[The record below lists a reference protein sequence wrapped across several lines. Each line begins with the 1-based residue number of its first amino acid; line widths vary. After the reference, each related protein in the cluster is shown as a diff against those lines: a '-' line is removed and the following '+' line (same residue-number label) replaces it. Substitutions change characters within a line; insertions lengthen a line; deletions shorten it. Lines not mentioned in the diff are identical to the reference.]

1 MISYLS
7 GKIVL
12 KKNGFIILNTNGIGY
27 EVFISKASM
36 ENMPEVGQDLK
47 LFCHLDVN
55 ERSLRLF
62 GFVAFEE
69 LELFK
74 LIRGIS
80 GVGPKASL
88 EIASA
93 GPLEKIN
100 KQITSNNINFLDNIP
115 GIGQKRAQKIVL
127 ELSGKLKSMKP
138 KKTKER
144 EAFENDEAFSALLNL
159 GFSKDQAKTALS
171 QLPIEI
177 KNPQEKVKQALQ
189 ILGT

>member
-12 KKNGFIILNTNGIGY
+12 KKAGFIILNVNGVGY
-27 EVFISKASM
+27 EVFISKVAM
-36 ENMPEVGQDLK
+36 ENIQAIGEPFK

-62 GFVAFEE
+62 GFKTFEE

-74 LIRGIS
+74 IIRGIS

-88 EIASA
+88 EIAST
-93 GPLEKIN
+93 GPLEKIK
-100 KQITSNNINFLDNIP
+100 KQIISGDINFLDNIP
-115 GIGQKRAQKIVL
+115 GIGQKRAQKIIL
-127 ELSGKLKSMKP
+127 ELSGKLKSMEP

-144 EAFENDEAFSALLNL
+144 SALENDEAFSALLNL
-159 GFSKDQAKTALS
+159 GFSKDQSKTALS
-171 QLPIEI
+171 QLQQDI
-177 KNPQEKVKQALQ
+177 KDPQERVKQALQ
-189 ILGT
+189 ILGS

>member
-12 KKNGFIILNTNGIGY
+12 KKNGFVILNTNGVGY
-27 EVFISKASM
+27 EVFISAVSM
-36 ENMPEVGQDLK
+36 EDIPEAGQELK
-47 LFCHLDVN
+47 LFCHLDVG

-62 GFVAFEE
+62 GFVTFEE

-74 LIRGIS
+74 IIRGIS

-93 GPLEKIN
+93 GPLEKI
-100 KQITSNNINFLDNIP
+100 KEQITSGNINFLDNIP
-115 GIGQKRAQKIVL
+115 GIGQKRAQKIIL

-138 KKTKER
+138 KKAKEGNAL
-144 EAFENDEAFSALLNL
+144 ESDEAFPALLNL

-171 QLPIEI
+171 QLPANI
-177 KNPQEKVKQALQ
+177 KDPQERVKQALQ